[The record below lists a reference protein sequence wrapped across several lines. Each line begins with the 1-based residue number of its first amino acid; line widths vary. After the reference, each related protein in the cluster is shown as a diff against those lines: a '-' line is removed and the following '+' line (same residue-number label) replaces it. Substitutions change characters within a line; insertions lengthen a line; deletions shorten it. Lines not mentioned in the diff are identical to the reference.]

1 MSCSGINDSNGVC
14 GTLESAGVGLGT
26 FLSAIQSPLVAFAL
40 VFGIIGGIVA
50 IFLAIGTM
58 IRKLVVGHKYK

>member
-1 MSCSGINDSNGVC
+1 MTCSGINDTNGVC
-14 GTLESAGVGLGT
+14 GTLESAGTGLGT

-50 IFLAIGTM
+50 IFLAVGTM
-58 IRKLVVGHKYK
+58 IKNVVGHNYK

>member
-1 MSCSGINDSNGVC
+1 MTCSGINDTNGVC
-14 GTLESAGVGLGT
+14 GTLESAGTGLGT

-50 IFLAIGTM
+50 IFLAVGTM
-58 IRKLVVGHKYK
+58 IRKTVVGHKYK